1 MKTEPRPVRA
11 EHVEQRGPADVNDP
25 AAAGCADAHALLVE
39 VIAAQSARP
48 SPVLLD
54 QVAETV
60 TARFGASLQAMLF
73 YGSCLRSA
81 DPTDGLVDV
90 YALVDDYR
98 HAYPQRYLRVFN
110 SVLPPNVFYME
121 CPLAARLPGGSPPEN
136 ARLRIK
142 CTVLSLAAFERGTRH
157 WFHSYLWGRFAQPA
171 RIVRVRDES
180 ARRRVNEALA
190 GAVLTFQ
197 RRSIPCLSGAFTAE
211 ALWTEGLR
219 RCYAAE
225 LRVEGNGRAT
235 RLVADGLA
243 DYQARTQA
251 SALLLG
257 LQLVEGGQYRRVPA
271 TTRSAAL
278 LAGGAWAVRRWQG
291 RILSIL
297 RLVKSAGTFKGGVDY
312 VAWKIERHSGVHIE
326 VTPRLRRHPLIY
338 GWGVLFRLLRKE
350 VLK

>member
-11 EHVEQRGPADVNDP
+11 GRVECEA
-25 AAAGCADAHALLVE
+25 AAAGCVDTYAQLVD

-48 SPVLLD
+48 SPALLD

-60 TARFGASLQAMLF
+60 TVRFGASLQAVLF
-73 YGSCLRSA
+73 YGSCLRSTN
-81 DPTDGLVDV
+81 PTNGLVDV

-98 HAYPQRYLRVFN
+98 RAYPQRHLRVFN
-110 SVLPPNVFYME
+110 RVLPPNVFYME
-121 CPLAARLPGGSPPEN
+121 CPLAAPPPGDAPAEN

-171 RIVRVRDES
+171 QIVRVRDERV
-180 ARRRVNEALA
+180 RRRVNEALA
-190 GAVLTFQ
+190 DAVLTFQ
-197 RRSIPCLSGAFTAE
+197 RRTIPCLASAFTAE
-211 ALWTEGLR
+211 ALWAEGLR
-219 RCYAAE
+219 RSYAAE
-225 LRVEGNGRAT
+225 LRVEGKDRAS
-235 RLVADGLA
+235 RLVADGLV
-243 DYQARTQA
+243 DYQARTA
-251 SALLLG
+251 TSAPLLG
-257 LQLVEGGQYRRVPA
+257 LQAIGNDQYCRVPA
-271 TTRSAAL
+271 TTRGARL

-297 RLVKSAGTFKGGVDY
+297 RLVKSVGTFKGGVDY

-326 VTPRLRRHPLIY
+326 VTPKLRRHPLIY
-338 GWGVLFRLLRKE
+338 GWGMLFRLLRRE